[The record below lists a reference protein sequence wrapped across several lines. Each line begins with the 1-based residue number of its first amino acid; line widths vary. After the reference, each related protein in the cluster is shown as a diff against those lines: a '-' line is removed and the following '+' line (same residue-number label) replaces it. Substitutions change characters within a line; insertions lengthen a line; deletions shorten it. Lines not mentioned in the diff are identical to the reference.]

1 MSRRGKWM
9 AGLLLAAG
17 VASAVIASRGSNSK
31 AGGEPPVPVGKAE
44 VADVQVE
51 VLEVGTVEPE
61 VKVDVKS
68 ALSGKVVALPVREGD
83 SIRRG
88 QLIAAIEP
96 DVNQAQTLAAVR
108 RAVSQQEIEYADAE
122 KDFLAKEELFK
133 AGLLSLEARR
143 IAETRY
149 KAAKEALEAA
159 KEKAQIVESS
169 GVPLTTN
176 PQQVLHILSP
186 MDGVVIRRPVELGEA
201 VTGAGSFN
209 AGTVIATVADLSRM
223 IVKAGVSE
231 VDIGKVTE
239 GAPVE
244 ISLDAFPRVRF
255 WGKVSR
261 IAPAARLDRDV
272 KVYDVEVVL
281 DSQGSQLRTGMTANV
296 RILGEKVE
304 KVLTVPVEA
313 IFHKDDK
320 DVVYVLKKGA
330 PSKGDGAP
338 KTPAQ
343 EAWKQWFA
351 EREVQVGLASLTRI
365 QVLSGL
371 QEGEEVALEDP
382 TRPKKKEA

>member
-1 MSRRGKWM
+1 MWM

-143 IAETRY
+143 IAETRF

-330 PSKGDGAP
+330 PSKGDMAP